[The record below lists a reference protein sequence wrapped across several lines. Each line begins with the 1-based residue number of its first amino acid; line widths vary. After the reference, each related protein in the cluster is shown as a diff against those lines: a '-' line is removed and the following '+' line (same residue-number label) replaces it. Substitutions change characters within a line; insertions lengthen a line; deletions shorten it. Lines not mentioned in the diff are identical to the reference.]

1 MRYVIYARKSSESE
15 ERQILSIEAQ
25 LAELQ
30 EYSAKEKLEIVSV
43 RGGAAH
49 FCPAT
54 PEPRSARRG
63 QNSVRATF
71 KIHRQMKLP
80 LAKATENALP
90 ALSEFVAERRALGK
104 VLNCDD
110 IIAFARNGFAQRL
123 IILHKKLPR

>member
-1 MRYVIYARKSSESE
+1 MRYVIYARKSTESE

-30 EYSAKEKLEIVSV
+30 EYSAKEKLKIVSV

-63 QNSVRATF
+63 QNSVRAIF
-71 KIHRQMKLP
+71 KIHRHQQ
-80 LAKATENALP
+80 LARDA
-90 ALSEFVAERRALGK
+90 S
-104 VLNCDD
+104 
-110 IIAFARNGFAQRL
+110 
-123 IILHKKLPR
+123 